1 MPMGK
6 KAEHIFKTFTFPDS
20 VRQPEVYAATDKG
33 ADISLISE
41 SAYQALPECPKLN
54 LLPEV
59 KEELDL
65 MLEEDIIEEVTE
77 PNNWCAPM
85 VSVVKPNGKV
95 RICDE
100 LGKYNEAVKRERY
113 ILLNWEHVDSKL
125 ARAKVFSKLEAS
137 SS

>member
-41 SAYQALPECPKLN
+41 SAYQALPQCPKLN

-65 MLEEDIIEEVTE
+65 SPHVGIRYYRRSHRTE
-77 PNNWCAPM
+77 QLVC
-85 VSVVKPNGKV
+85 SYG
-95 RICDE
+95 
-100 LGKYNEAVKRERY
+100 LGC
-113 ILLNWEHVDSKL
+113 
-125 ARAKVFSKLEAS
+125 
-137 SS
+137 

>member
-6 KAEHIFKTFTFPDS
+6 EAEHTFKTFRFPDS
-20 VRQPEVYAATDKG
+20 VRQPEVYAAIDTG

-41 SAYQALPECPKLN
+41 SAYQAIPECPKLK

-59 KEELDL
+59 KEKLDR

-77 PNNWCAPM
+77 PTNWCTPT

-95 RICDE
+95 RI
-100 LGKYNEAVKRERY
+100 KKFNEAVKRERY
-113 ILLNWEHVDSKL
+113 ILPNLEDVASKL
-125 ARAKVFSKLEAS
+125 ARAKVFSKLDAS